1 MIKQIKQVIPAVEL
15 QKRLDCFQEVL
26 RSKDIDG
33 ALLVQR
39 VDTMYFTG
47 TAQDLHVYIP
57 NIGEPLILAY
67 RYLERA
73 RKECPWEIIPLTG
86 ISKLPQLIGAT
97 GHPVPKI
104 LGLEYDVLPVARFEL
119 YRKAFAETKFVDIS
133 YALRLVRAVKSE
145 WEIAQIAKACDIYS
159 KLLENVSAI
168 LRPGM
173 TEVELESLLGVKSR
187 SLGHEPIVRLRSF
200 CGEIH
205 FGGVTAG
212 ARAAIATNFDGPTG
226 GLGPSWA
233 YPIGPSHNLI
243 QAREPIV
250 MDFALAFNGYLA
262 DVTRML
268 VIGELSEK
276 FQRAYDTSVEI
287 EERIRQALVPGR
299 TAGEV
304 YDEILTWVQKET
316 PFAENFM
323 GFGPS
328 QVRFIG
334 HGIGLE
340 LDELPIICRGAREV
354 LQPGMIVAIE
364 PKFFFPGE
372 GVVGVEDDV
381 VIEGEKGA
389 RYLSLPSREVVRI
402 TP

>member
-1 MIKQIKQVIPAVEL
+1 MIQQIKQVIPALEL
-15 QKRLDCFQEVL
+15 QKRLDRFQEVL
-26 RSKDIDG
+26 RSKNIDG
-33 ALLVQR
+33 ALLVHR

-57 NIGEPLILAY
+57 NTGKPLILAY

-86 ISKLPQLIGAT
+86 ISKLTQLIGAT

-119 YRKAFAETKFVDIS
+119 YRKAFAETKFIDIS
-133 YALRLVRAVKSE
+133 YALRFVRAVKSE
-145 WEIAQIAKACDIYS
+145 WEIAQIEKACDIYS
-159 KLLENVSAI
+159 KLLEYVSTI

-173 TEVELESLLGVKSR
+173 TEVELESLLGIRSR
-187 SLGHEPIVRLRSF
+187 LLGQEPIVRLRSF

-212 ARAAIATNFDGPTG
+212 ARAAVSTNFDGPTG

-233 YPIGPSHNLI
+233 YPIGPSHSPI
-243 QAREPIV
+243 QINEPIV

-276 FQRAYDTSVEI
+276 FQRAYEISLVI
-287 EERIRQALVPGR
+287 EERIRRALIPGR

-304 YDEILTWVQKET
+304 YDETLAWVQKET

-323 GFGPS
+323 GFGPT
-328 QVRFIG
+328 QVRFVG

-354 LQPGMIVAIE
+354 LQPGMVIAIE

-389 RYLSLPSREVVRI
+389 RYISSSSREVVKI

>member
-1 MIKQIKQVIPAVEL
+1 MIKQEIPAAEL
-15 QKRLDCFQEVL
+15 QKRLDRFQEVL

-57 NIGEPLILAY
+57 NIGKPMILAY
-67 RYLERA
+67 RDLERA
-73 RKECPWEIIPLTG
+73 RKECPWEIMPLTG
-86 ISKLPQLIGAT
+86 ISKLPQLIGAA

-104 LGLEYDVLPVARFEL
+104 LGLEYDVLPVARFEQ
-119 YRKAFAETKFVDIS
+119 YRKTFAATKFVDIS

-145 WEIAQIAKACDIYS
+145 WEIAQIATACDIYS
-159 KLLENVSAI
+159 KLLDYASTI

-173 TEVELESLLGVKSR
+173 TEIELESLLGVKAR
-187 SLGHEPIVRLRSF
+187 LLGVEPIVRLRSF

-212 ARAAIATNFDGPTG
+212 ARAAVPTNFDGPTG

-233 YPIGPSHNLI
+233 YPIGPSHTPI
-243 QAREPIV
+243 QAGEPVV
-250 MDFALAFNGYLA
+250 MDFALAFNGYYA

-276 FQRAYDTSVEI
+276 FQHAYAISLEI
-287 EERIRQALVPGR
+287 EERVGQALVPGR
-299 TAGEV
+299 PAGEV
-304 YDEILTWVQKET
+304 YDEILAWVQKET

-323 GFGPS
+323 GCGSS
-328 QVRFIG
+328 QVRFVA

-354 LQPGMIVAIE
+354 LQPGMVIAVE

-372 GVVGVEDDV
+372 GVIGVEDDL
-381 VIEGEKGA
+381 VIGDAKGG
-389 RYLSLPSREVVRI
+389 RFLSSSSREVVKI
-402 TP
+402 LP